1 MSIQILGT
9 GAYVPER
16 ILTNDDLSQMVE
28 TSDEWIRQ
36 RVGVQE
42 RHISVSESAA
52 EMGAKAAQRAL
63 DAAGITADQLDLIVG
78 ATVSADAV
86 CPSVSALVQQQ
97 IGAACPAFDVNSACS
112 GFLFALDT
120 AAAFIARGGIRY
132 ALVLGAER
140 LSRIV
145 DWTDRSTCVIFG
157 DGAGAFVIAP
167 GENYLA
173 SHLHTQGGDSVL
185 AIPLGKGNS
194 PFYKKEEL
202 PIAIRMSGQETF
214 KFAVKQ
220 IVSDLKLIA
229 DQAGITPEQFDYI
242 VPHQANLRIIDLAA
256 RRLGIPMEK
265 FVVNLDR
272 FGNTSSASVPIS
284 FDELARSGKLKKGDL
299 IAMCAFGGGLSSAA
313 SLIRW

>member
-16 ILTNDDLSQMVE
+16 ILTNDDLSRMVD
-28 TSDEWIRQ
+28 TSDEWITQ
-36 RVGVQE
+36 RVGVKE
-42 RHISVSESAA
+42 RHVSVDESAA

-63 DAAGITADQLDLIVG
+63 EAAGITADQLDLIVG

-86 CPSVSALVQQQ
+86 CPSAAALVQRE
-97 IGAACPAFDVNSACS
+97 IGASCPAFDVNSACS

-157 DGAGAFVIAP
+157 DGSGAFVIAP

-185 AIPLGKGNS
+185 SIPLGKGNS
-194 PFYKKEEL
+194 PFYGKEEQ

-229 DQAGITPEQFDYI
+229 KQAGVTPEQFDYI

-256 RRLGIPMEK
+256 RRLGIPIEK

-299 IAMCAFGGGLSSAA
+299 IALCAFGGGLSSAA